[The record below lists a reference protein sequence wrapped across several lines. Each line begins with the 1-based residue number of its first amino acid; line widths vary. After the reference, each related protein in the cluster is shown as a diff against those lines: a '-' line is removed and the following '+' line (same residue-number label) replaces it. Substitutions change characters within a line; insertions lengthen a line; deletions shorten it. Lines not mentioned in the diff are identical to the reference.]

1 MRFLWT
7 FEDQAKLDKFTA
19 ILADH
24 EIAYEINSKSTEDK
38 TNQLTIS
45 VEEADYENS
54 KKLLMRHRK
63 RKASK

>member
-1 MRFLWT
+1 MKFLWT

-19 ILADH
+19 VLADR
-24 EIAYEINSKSTEDK
+24 EIAFEINSKSMENK

-45 VEEADYENS
+45 VEDDDYENS
-54 KKLLMRHRK
+54 RKLLMRHRK